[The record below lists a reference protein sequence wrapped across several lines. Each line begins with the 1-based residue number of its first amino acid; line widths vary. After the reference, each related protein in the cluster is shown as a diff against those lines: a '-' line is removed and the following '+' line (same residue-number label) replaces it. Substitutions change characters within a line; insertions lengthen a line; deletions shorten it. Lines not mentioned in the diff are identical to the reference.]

1 MIQRIFRTSI
11 ALLVFPVVAGAQS
24 IDLRLTEEAL
34 GGPVAGAIVRLMA
47 GATVV
52 TQGLTNEG
60 GRIVLRAPAP
70 GTYQLKADRIGWN
83 GLLTEPF
90 ALGAGVT
97 LRRELVMP
105 GTRRELPT
113 ITVRGRSRCDPG
125 GQGGPLAAA
134 LWEEIRNALTANM
147 LTQRQ
152 RAVPLHVRQFVREVG
167 LGRSIV
173 RQWTYRSTITRGN
186 AFVSVAP
193 GELAEIGF
201 VHTVGDSVQY
211 AAPDAALLLSD
222 EFVATHCFRAV
233 GGDSGLV
240 GLAFEPVPGRKVP
253 DVNGT
258 MWVDRSTSELKYLE
272 YDYTGLPK
280 LLERAR
286 LGGRVEFERLPVGA
300 WIVSYWHIRMPTLD
314 STMVRGTGS
323 TQQAVTRLVGFRDQG
338 GRAEVSMNPLG
349 VVDRAILV
357 GTIYDSLIGGG
368 LPGAVVRV
376 EGTHDSVVTD
386 GSGRFEL
393 AVRASGDQT
402 VVVVHPKLGLLR
414 DVPRRQVLLSLS
426 DTTTVSFATPSLQ
439 TFVRAYCG
447 PPRERAGVVGLTFG
461 PDSVPAAG
469 LDIRSR
475 WLTPNGWKQVQARS
489 IPRGAFAFC
498 DLASGATLPIRLHQG
513 NLALAEER
521 LRLEPGEWRWIELR
535 ASPVPVTFAEDAV
548 AGSGERV
555 LAGVAR
561 DDSTGRPVAGVEVVL
576 EGTDKTAVTNEIGR
590 YAMNDVPTGVRTLLF
605 RAIGYRPVRLGL
617 RLIEADT
624 VWADARLVREGV
636 VLDPI
641 EVTARPPAPRGMREG
656 FEERRSMGFGR
667 YLDSTE
673 LRRNEHRPL
682 DELLGRLQGVQIST
696 MFLDGRLM
704 RVATNSRRRDRSG
717 KPCIMT
723 VILNGMVMNRLG
735 SWSEG
740 IPDLRRDFDVAA
752 LESVEVYLSRAGV
765 PIEYAADGRSECGVV
780 ILWSRQH

>member
-1 MIQRIFRTSI
+1 MIRRILRTSI
-11 ALLVFPVVAGAQS
+11 ALLVLPVAARAQS
-24 IDLRLTEEAL
+24 LDLRLTEEAL
-34 GGPVAGAIVRLMA
+34 GRPVAGAIVRLMA
-47 GATVV
+47 GASVV
-52 TQGLTNEG
+52 AQGLTNEA
-60 GRIVLRAPAP
+60 GRIVLRAPGA

-90 ALGAGVT
+90 ALGADVT

-113 ITVRGRSRCDPG
+113 IMVRGRSRCDPG

-134 LWEEIRNALTANM
+134 LWEEIRNALTANV

-152 RAVPLHVRQFVREVG
+152 QAVPLHVRQFIREVS
-167 LGRSIV
+167 LGRSV
-173 RQWTYRSTITRGN
+173 LRQWTYRSTITRGN

-193 GELAEIGF
+193 AELAEIGF
-201 VHTVGDSVQY
+201 VYTVGDSVAY
-211 AAPDAALLLSD
+211 SAPDAALLLSD
-222 EFVATHCFRAV
+222 EFVGTHCFRV
-233 GGDSGLV
+233 VRGDSGLV
-240 GLAFEPVPGRKVP
+240 GLAFEPIPGRKVP
-253 DVNGT
+253 EVNGT
-258 MWVDRSTSELKYLE
+258 MWVDRGTSELRYLE

-286 LGGRVEFERLPVGA
+286 LGGRVQFERLPVGA
-300 WIVSYWHIRMPTLD
+300 WIVSYWHIRMPTVD
-314 STMVRGTGS
+314 STMVRGTGN
-323 TQQAVTRLVGFRDQG
+323 TQQAVMRLVGFRDQG

-349 VVDRAILV
+349 AVDRAILI
-357 GTIYDSLIGGG
+357 GAIHDSLTGKG
-368 LPGAVVRV
+368 LPDAVVRV
-376 EGTHDSVVTD
+376 DGTHDSVVTD
-386 GSGRFEL
+386 GTGRFEL

-402 VVVVHPKLGLLR
+402 VVVAHPKLGLLR
-414 DVPRRQVLLSLS
+414 DDPRRPVLLSLS
-426 DTTTVSFATPSLQ
+426 DTTTVSFATPSIQ

-447 PPRERAGVVGLTFG
+447 PPRERAGVVGLAFG
-461 PDSVPAAG
+461 PDSIPAAG

-475 WLTPNGWKQVQARS
+475 WLTANGWKQVQARS
-489 IPRGAFAFC
+489 IPRGAFALC

-521 LRLEPGEWRWIELR
+521 LRLEPGEWRWIDLR
-535 ASPVPVTFAEDAV
+535 ASPVPLTFPEDATV
-548 AGSGERV
+548 RGQRV

-561 DDSTGRPVAGVEVVL
+561 DDSTGRPVAGVDVVL

-590 YAMNDVPTGVRTLLF
+590 YAINDAPTGVRALLF
-605 RAIGYRPVRLGL
+605 RAIGYRPARLGL
-617 RLIEADT
+617 RLVEADT

-673 LRRNEHRPL
+673 LRKNEHRPL

-696 MFLDGRLM
+696 IFVDNRLM
-704 RVATNSRRRDRSG
+704 RVATNSRRRNAEG
-717 KPCIMT
+717 YPCYMT
-723 VILNGMVMNRLG
+723 VILNGMVMNRPG
-735 SWSEG
+735 GPSEG
-740 IPDLRRDFDVAA
+740 IPDLRRDFTVAS

-765 PIEYAADGRSECGVV
+765 PIEYGGAGSDCGVV